1 MKTIKLNQSKKEII
15 LTLWEDLRVR
25 DLRKINPIVAKHK
38 QGEEIDMVIDIIKA
52 FSEDKDIEKTIDDLT
67 IEDFTQLSEE
77 ITSIMNTKKKI
88 KK

>member
-1 MKTIKLNQSKKEII
+1 MKTIKLTNQEIVLNI
-15 LTLWEDLRVR
+15 GDDLRVR

-52 FSEDKDIEKTIDDLT
+52 FSEDKNIEEVIDNLTIDD
-67 IEDFTQLSEE
+67 FTKLSEE
-77 ITSIMNTKKKI
+77 ITSLMDTKKKI